1 MRRSSVVGTASAL
14 TERAFVLLQGLMAA
28 RAGLVGMAAPAG
40 PTVGA
45 GVATCP
51 VCGRDF
57 RGPYHTT
64 LLRRHMRTHTGEKPY
79 ACPHCPYRTAH
90 NSALNVHVRNHTGEK
105 PFACPLCPFRTWKNG
120 VFKNHMNLHAEHSQ
134 LH

>member
-1 MRRSSVVGTASAL
+1 
-14 TERAFVLLQGLMAA
+14 MAA

-79 ACPHCPYRTAH
+79 ACPHCSYRANISSNLTR
-90 NSALNVHVRNHTGEK
+90 HVRSRHPHHTALLR
-105 PFACPLCPFRTWKNG
+105 PPPPPPQPPLGRDPDDA
-120 VFKNHMNLHAEHSQ
+120 LHERHE
-134 LH
+134 LT